1 VHFKVYIPHPALQE
15 FVTSILT
22 INASFP
28 EVENDIIIPYPPT
41 PLQSIIFHGNFPIKL
56 QKERDFHFTLK
67 PSTVIVGPQ
76 CTRANLL
83 IGQRLNVVRV
93 DFQPCGLY
101 RLLGIPMKYFYDDVF
116 DANDVMGSEVQ
127 TVNEKLIATSNEEKQ
142 KVIVENFLLRKRKN
156 LQKSLPFDSAIHE
169 LMKKNGNITLDKI
182 ASLSCLGLRQ
192 FERICGERIGIPPK
206 VFARIIR
213 FSKAYRLKESF
224 PAISWT
230 SIAHE
235 AGYFDQMHLIR
246 DFKEFAGVTPH
257 MMDKPILSAPIQMQA
272 DLII

>member
-1 VHFKVYIPHPALQE
+1 MHFNVYIPHPALQE

-22 INASFP
+22 INACLP
-28 EVENDIIIPYPPT
+28 EVGNEIIIPYPPT
-41 PLQSIIFHGNFPIKL
+41 PIQSIIFHGEFPVKL
-56 QKERDFHFTLK
+56 KKEGDSLFQLK

-76 CTRANLL
+76 YTRVNLL
-83 IGQRLNVVRV
+83 IQERLNIIRV
-93 DFQPCGLY
+93 DFHPCGLY
-101 RLLGIPMKYFYDDVF
+101 RLLGIPMKYLF
-116 DANDVMGSEVQ
+116 DNDFNAVDIIGRDIKKVI
-127 TVNEKLIATSNEEKQ
+127 EKLVGISNDEKR
-142 KVIVENFLLRKRKN
+142 KCIVENFLLQKVKD
-156 LQKSLPFDSAIHE
+156 LKKSLPFDFAIRE

-182 ASLSCLGLRQ
+182 ASLSCLGIRQ
-192 FERICGERIGIPPK
+192 FERICGERIGMPPK
-206 VFARIIR
+206 LFARIIR

-257 MMDKPILSAPIQMQA
+257 MMDEPLLSAPIQMQA